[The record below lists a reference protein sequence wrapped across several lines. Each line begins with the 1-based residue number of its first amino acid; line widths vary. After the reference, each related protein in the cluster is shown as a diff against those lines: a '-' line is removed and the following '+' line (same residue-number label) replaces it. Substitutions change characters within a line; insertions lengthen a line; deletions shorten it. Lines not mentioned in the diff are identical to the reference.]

1 MLSTV
6 IYSLDARLRQREQV
20 YEYTSNPDCMLRIS
34 RTAAECDVALP
45 DGVELHAGDPVIEL
59 HFWNEQFPR
68 MPGGRP
74 TVAWAKQARRAFQIS
89 LEELAIHLSE
99 NRELDDVRALVGA
112 WRTGTFGQGKKLL
125 ELTAAEGFH
134 HIEEGPMAP
143 VGAFRRLGENILFL
157 FLVLA
162 ANPSSARFSLLLCD
176 RTLIYISRKELLR
189 RHLPPEQFQ
198 QKCGAVLRPEL
209 RQDMG
214 NPQPDGG

>member
-1 MLSTV
+1 LADFAQKFLGSGSMLSAA
-6 IYSLDARLRQREQV
+6 IYSLDARLRQRDQV
-20 YEYTSNPDCMLRIS
+20 YEYTSNPDCMLRIQRAS
-34 RTAAECDVALP
+34 AACDVTLP
-45 DGVELHAGDPVIEL
+45 DGNVLREGDPIIEL
-59 HFWNEQFPR
+59 HFWNEQFPK
-68 MPGGRP
+68 MPDGRP

-89 LEELAIHLSE
+89 LQELAIHLSE

-125 ELTAAEGFH
+125 DLTAAEGFH

-176 RTLIYISRKELLR
+176 RTLIYISREELLR
-189 RHLPPEQFQ
+189 LHLPED
-198 QKCGAVLRPEL
+198 RISE
-209 RQDMG
+209 
-214 NPQPDGG
+214 PDRR

>member
-1 MLSTV
+1 MLSAAV
-6 IYSLDARLRQREQV
+6 YSLDARLRQREQV
-20 YEYTSNPDCMLRIS
+20 YEYTSNPDCMLRIQ
-34 RTAAECDVALP
+34 RTTAASDVTLP
-45 DGVELHAGDPVIEL
+45 DGKKLREGDPIIEL

-68 MPGGRP
+68 MPGGKP
-74 TVAWAKQARRAFQIS
+74 TVAWAKQARRAFQVS

-99 NRELDDVRALVGA
+99 NRELDDVHALVGA
-112 WRTGTFGQGKKLL
+112 WRTGTFGQAKKLL

-176 RTLIYISRKELLR
+176 RTLIYISREELLR
-189 RHLPPEQFQ
+189 RHLPDHRISE
-198 QKCGAVLRPEL
+198 
-209 RQDMG
+209 
-214 NPQPDGG
+214 PDGR